1 MSFFSISIKLFTQGL
16 VFGLKRKIKRGNSLR
31 HCPRQPRQAGKEVSC
46 SRHLHHP
53 EFDFTSFQQII
64 DMGSPSPTGPNM
76 SHAETLATMDGG
88 WMLRGCQAYYDE
100 MKACTSYRGR
110 LVGSFVG

>member
-1 MSFFSISIKLFTQGL
+1 
-16 VFGLKRKIKRGNSLR
+16 
-31 HCPRQPRQAGKEVSC
+31 
-46 SRHLHHP
+46 
-53 EFDFTSFQQII
+53 
-64 DMGSPSPTGPNM
+64 M

-110 LVGSFVG
+110 LVG